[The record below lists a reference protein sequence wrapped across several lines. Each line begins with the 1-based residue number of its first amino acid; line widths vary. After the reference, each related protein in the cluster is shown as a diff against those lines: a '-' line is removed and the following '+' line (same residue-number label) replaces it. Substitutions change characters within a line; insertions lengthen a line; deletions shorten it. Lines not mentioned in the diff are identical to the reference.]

1 MPTLPESVKRLV
13 RPPLRILRKQLW
25 LARRRSTIPSYL
37 KDAASPKLQIGAG
50 FNGLSGWLNGDI
62 LPRKPDYIYL
72 DATAPLPFADNT
84 FAFAYTEHMIEHIGY
99 RSACDFV
106 RECHRVLRPGGVLRI
121 STPDLA
127 VLVGM
132 FVRDDDPVADE
143 YVAYAVRTYVP
154 HAGPNVKAFVLNN
167 FFYNW
172 GHAFIF
178 DRETLATVLT
188 QAGFRD
194 LSWHSPQE
202 SSRPELRNLETHGRL
217 IGSEKINAWQSM
229 IVEATRRLP

>member
-1 MPTLPESVKRLV
+1 MPPLTESVKRLV
-13 RPPLRILRKQLW
+13 RPSWRFLRKRLW
-25 LARRRSTIPSYL
+25 LARRHGLIAHYL
-37 KDAASPKLQIGAG
+37 KTCNVPKLQVGTG
-50 FNGLSGWLNGDI
+50 FNGLNGWLNGDI
-62 LPRKPDYIYL
+62 LPRKRDYIYL
-72 DATAPLPFADNT
+72 DATAPLPFMNDT
-84 FAFAYTEHMIEHIGY
+84 FAFVYTEHMIEHIGY

-127 VLVGM
+127 VLVRM
-132 FVRDDDPVADE
+132 FVQNDDPVADE

-154 HAGPNVKAFVLNN
+154 HAGRNVKAFVLNN

-178 DRETLATVLT
+178 DRDTLATVLT

-194 LSWHSPQE
+194 FSWHSPQE
-202 SSRPELRNLETHGRL
+202 SPRPELRDLEKHGKL

-229 IVEATRRLP
+229 IIEAVKA